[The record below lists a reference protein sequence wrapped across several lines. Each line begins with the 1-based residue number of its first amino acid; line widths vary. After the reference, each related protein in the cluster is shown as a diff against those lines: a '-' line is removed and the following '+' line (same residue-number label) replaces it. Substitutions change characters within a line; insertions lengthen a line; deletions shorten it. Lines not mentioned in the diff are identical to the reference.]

1 MKELSERAT
10 RVWVLALA
18 SGIPATQS
26 SVTGS
31 VAANE
36 IVKAS
41 GTFNMLR
48 ELGGVF
54 GIAIVVAVFVQL

>member
-1 MKELSERAT
+1 MKELSKRAT

-18 SGIPATQS
+18 SGIPAAQS
-26 SVTGS
+26 SVMGS

-36 IVKAS
+36 IVKTS

-54 GIAIVVAVFVQL
+54 GIAIIVAVFVQL